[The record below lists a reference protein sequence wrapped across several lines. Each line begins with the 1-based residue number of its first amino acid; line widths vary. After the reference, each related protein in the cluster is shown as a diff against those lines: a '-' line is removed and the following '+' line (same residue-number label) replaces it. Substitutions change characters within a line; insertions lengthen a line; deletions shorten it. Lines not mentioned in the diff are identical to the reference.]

1 MIKLNITFPLEF
13 NNWEELRDQICDI
26 IDWEDEDY
34 TNFLKSDSGFF
45 NYLEEDRKD
54 LISEDDI
61 IDFLNNYSSLVL
73 KDYDLEDLLEDAK
86 VEVEED

>member
-26 IDWEDEDY
+26 IDWEAEDY
-34 TNFLKSDSGFF
+34 ADFLKSDSGFL
-45 NYLEEDRKD
+45 NYLEEGTKD

-61 IDFLNNYSSLVL
+61 IDFLDNYSSLVL
-73 KDYDLEDLLEDAK
+73 KDYDLNDFLEYAK
-86 VEVEED
+86 VEVEEG